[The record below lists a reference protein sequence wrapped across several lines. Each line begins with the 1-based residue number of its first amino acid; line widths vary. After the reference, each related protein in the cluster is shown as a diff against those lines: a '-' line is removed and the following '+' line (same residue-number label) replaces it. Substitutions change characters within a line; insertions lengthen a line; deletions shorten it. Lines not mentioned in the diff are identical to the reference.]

1 MYTNRRRLVPS
12 NSKIWMIPTWCGN
25 LKLGRNMEF
34 SWPGKNCHEIMQI
47 PQNKTRGEMQAYV
60 VTITEAR
67 PKAKQE
73 PCSFYVCN
81 HALHGKITST
91 SLPHSGER
99 RRARKHPYDALQD
112 HTSTRSTLL
121 LYVFSVCDD
130 RWIRLS
136 SKQTNASQTHT
147 FWRVPKRLAYTTY
160 YYTILC
166 VMYACSSIY
175 LMYKLY

>member
-1 MYTNRRRLVPS
+1 MRKKILFVDKKILLISQTNRRYCLLS
-12 NSKIWMIPTWCGN
+12 LW
-25 LKLGRNMEF
+25 
-34 SWPGKNCHEIMQI
+34 
-47 PQNKTRGEMQAYV
+47 
-60 VTITEAR
+60 

-73 PCSFYVCN
+73 PCPFYVCN

-147 FWRVPKRLAYTTY
+147 FWRVPKRLAYTT
-160 YYTILC
+160 TIPFCVWCMHAAAYSLC
-166 VMYACSSIY
+166 TNCTSFY
-175 LMYKLY
+175 LSWAKNLEAWAWD